1 MNLEVDGDSV
11 FFSIYLFLIFIH
23 FIFFRYYYFG
33 EYFIHANIQVPSFIN
48 PYLRFAIIYFDTF
61 IAFSKRASNKLS
73 YILKFFAFKILPS
86 LNERRLFSHF

>member
-23 FIFFRYYYFG
+23 FIFFRNYFG
-33 EYFIHANIQVPSFIN
+33 EYFIQASIQVPSFIN

-61 IAFSKRASNKLS
+61 IAFYKRASNKLS
-73 YILKFFAFKILPS
+73 YILKFFAFKILP
-86 LNERRLFSHF
+86 